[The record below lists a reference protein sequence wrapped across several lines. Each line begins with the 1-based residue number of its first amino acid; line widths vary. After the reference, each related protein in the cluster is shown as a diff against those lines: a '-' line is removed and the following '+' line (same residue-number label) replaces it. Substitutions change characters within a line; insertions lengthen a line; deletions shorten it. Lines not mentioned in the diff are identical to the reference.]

1 MKIKRCLINLDNLI
15 PPMLAAL
22 QPANKIQG
30 SASTRQSPLPKLNL
44 QQKGKHFFGNCR
56 CLKGTSLKGKT
67 IVSVLNIV

>member
-44 QQKGKHFFGNCR
+44 QKGKHFFGNCR
-56 CLKGTSLKGKT
+56 RLKGTSLKGKT